1 MVTTRGAAGGTRPKA
16 QPLPAKPS
24 KAEKAAKAARIN
36 TEKEEKKAAKDAAK
50 RLKDAEKAAAK
61 ADKDASKAAAKAA
74 AKAAKVANTKDS
86 TKGTK
91 RTIAGKTKAAKAPKA
106 AKTAKTAKA
115 PKAPKAPKA
124 TKATKVAKA
133 TKITKITKNAKTTKK
148 TKATK
153 GRARAPTVEASTD
166 QSDEDED
173 EDEESEEDYDEPR
186 SKRRKVETLSSP
198 DISVQIGPPR
208 VNRPVQQ
215 IGDWDYMR
223 KTDIPEGVENEDNR
237 PLPHIYI
244 GGAAPHPRWVVTRT
258 ERLKVPS
265 KLHASKSSSGI
276 TTNFGGLQWT
286 FEEGDFKQWTG
297 LEYPALF
304 ELAYLCLEHTLIDTK
319 IREKIY
325 ESLAQGPLPEA
336 VAVSY
341 NWYPALPPMP
351 LTRHFATGSSQQSSR
366 RPSDSGFY
374 FSNFDRPNMAV
385 RPRNNRMTQ
394 AYLPFVPPIDS
405 NQPSIVSNHP
415 RLEEWPTASRSAS
428 PDPESERGSE
438 ESQSGGSRKSS
449 VSEHASLEQNT
460 ERTYSELT
468 TTKSF
473 ETEHNGKQ
481 DSEQDSERN
490 SEESRSVDS
499 RRSSVTRES
508 HLELN
513 PEGTY
518 SEPTTPVPLGHDGKI
533 APNVSEDG
541 SIFGDADD
549 DQLEP
554 NSARGSREQSPS
566 SSVFSGSGSDS
577 EVSASS
583 KISGPSK
590 FNAADDNSAQS
601 TNSLSPV
608 SHDGLFSPGQIESYY
623 RKKQKNFENLGG
635 VEHHEGSERK
645 RQAQLSPTPP
655 REALDT
661 LEDAQKDLEMG
672 ELETGGFAESSKR
685 MRMESPSTP
694 ATRRKTAAEIMMNKI
709 MSFARAGKEKR
720 DEMRAAAAE
729 KISDKPPVA
738 LLKKT
743 TTGNQA
749 GAKSQDAPSPEIP
762 PNLQDEFLEQAK
774 AYLKDP
780 IQRVKHFPDPPAV
793 RRARVWA
800 GEELVDHEIKPTVDA
815 TLPPWAERH
824 RPFSQWQNVV
834 SVSSIELFENHAD
847 HIRLDWDNFCACGTH
862 EGLEI
867 EKTEQGTR

>member
-91 RTIAGKTKAAKAPKA
+91 RTIAGKAKA
-106 AKTAKTAKA
+106 AKA
-115 PKAPKAPKA
+115 PKAPKATKA

-133 TKITKITKNAKTTKK
+133 TKITKIAKKAKTTKK

-153 GRARAPTVEASTD
+153 GRARATTVEASTD

-173 EDEESEEDYDEPR
+173 EDEESYDEPR
-186 SKRRKVETLSSP
+186 AKRRKVETLSSP
-198 DISVQIGPPR
+198 DISVQIGPAR

-223 KTDIPEGVENEDNR
+223 KADIPEGVENEDNR

-265 KLHASKSSSGI
+265 KLHASKSRSGV

-336 VAVSY
+336 VTVSY

-351 LTRHFATGSSQQSSR
+351 LTRHFVTGSSQQSSR

-385 RPRNNRMTQ
+385 RPRNTRMTQ

-405 NQPSIVSNHP
+405 NQPSIVSNYP
-415 RLEEWPTASRSAS
+415 RLEEWPTAPRSAS

-449 VSEHASLEQNT
+449 VSEHASMEQNT
-460 ERTYSELT
+460 EGTYSELT

-481 DSEQDSERN
+481 DSEQDCERN

-508 HLELN
+508 DLELN

-518 SEPTTPVPLGHDGKI
+518 SEPTTPVPLGNDGKI
-533 APNVSEDG
+533 APNGKLSGTRLLIGYHVS
-541 SIFGDADD
+541 
-549 DQLEP
+549 
-554 NSARGSREQSPS
+554 
-566 SSVFSGSGSDS
+566 
-577 EVSASS
+577 
-583 KISGPSK
+583 
-590 FNAADDNSAQS
+590 
-601 TNSLSPV
+601 
-608 SHDGLFSPGQIESYY
+608 
-623 RKKQKNFENLGG
+623 
-635 VEHHEGSERK
+635 
-645 RQAQLSPTPP
+645 
-655 REALDT
+655 
-661 LEDAQKDLEMG
+661 
-672 ELETGGFAESSKR
+672 
-685 MRMESPSTP
+685 
-694 ATRRKTAAEIMMNKI
+694 
-709 MSFARAGKEKR
+709 
-720 DEMRAAAAE
+720 
-729 KISDKPPVA
+729 
-738 LLKKT
+738 
-743 TTGNQA
+743 
-749 GAKSQDAPSPEIP
+749 
-762 PNLQDEFLEQAK
+762 
-774 AYLKDP
+774 
-780 IQRVKHFPDPPAV
+780 
-793 RRARVWA
+793 
-800 GEELVDHEIKPTVDA
+800 GEE
-815 TLPPWAERH
+815 
-824 RPFSQWQNVV
+824 
-834 SVSSIELFENHAD
+834 EN
-847 HIRLDWDNFCACGTH
+847 
-862 EGLEI
+862 
-867 EKTEQGTR
+867 